1 MDMSF
6 TAEEL
11 AFRDE
16 VRAWIKANLPAE
28 LKQKLIDGVVPNKED
43 IVGWHRKL
51 NAKGWA
57 VPHWPVEWGGQDW
70 SATKRFILREELET
84 APAPLP
90 NGMNVGLC
98 GPVVAHFGTEE
109 QKKRFLPRMANCDDW
124 WCQGFS
130 EPGSGSDLAS
140 LKTSARREGDHYIVN
155 GSKMWT
161 TNAQYA
167 DWIFC
172 LVRTDPKAKKQEG
185 ISFLLFDMK
194 SPGVSVRPVY
204 TMEGGAEV
212 NQCFFED
219 VKVPVDQLIGVRRTR
234 AGTARNSCSATS
246 APARPASAPCASG
259 CSTCASWRWPRSRT
273 ASRSSRIPSF
283 RNRLLSLEV
292 EAKAHEITTMRILD
306 GDSRKERGDAPN
318 PLSSLLKLRS
328 SELRQE
334 LTHLYMEVAGPFAQ
348 RLALEAES
356 DEDAIG
362 PDWAGVATGV
372 YLNNRKVTIY
382 GGTSEVQHNIL
393 AKAVLGL

>member
-1 MDMSF
+1 
-6 TAEEL
+6 
-11 AFRDE
+11 
-16 VRAWIKANLPAE
+16 
-28 LKQKLIDGVVPNKED
+28 
-43 IVGWHRKL
+43 
-51 NAKGWA
+51 
-57 VPHWPVEWGGQDW
+57 
-70 SATKRFILREELET
+70 
-84 APAPLP
+84 
-90 NGMNVGLC
+90 
-98 GPVVAHFGTEE
+98 
-109 QKKRFLPRMANCDDW
+109 
-124 WCQGFS
+124 
-130 EPGSGSDLAS
+130 
-140 LKTSARREGDHYIVN
+140 
-155 GSKMWT
+155 MWT

-194 SPGVSVRPVY
+194 SPGVSVRPVH

-219 VKVPVDQLIGVRRTR
+219 VKVPVDQLIGQENKGWDCAKFLLGNERTG
-234 AGTARNSCSATS
+234 AARVGAMRERMQHLRKLAMAEIKNGK
-246 APARPASAPCASG
+246 P
-259 CSTCASWRWPRSRT
+259 
-273 ASRSSRIPSF
+273 IIEDPSF
-283 RNRLLSLEV
+283 RNRLLALEV

-306 GDSRKERGDAPN
+306 GDSKKERGDAPN

>member
-16 VRAWIKANLPAE
+16 VRAWIKANLPAQ

-43 IVGWHRKL
+43 IVDWHRKL

-70 SATKRFILREELET
+70 TTTQRFILREELEM

-90 NGMNVGLC
+90 NGMNTGLC
-98 GPVVAHFGTEE
+98 GPVIAHFGTPE
-109 QKKRFLPRMANCDDW
+109 QKQRFLPRMANCDDW

-140 LKTSARREGDHYIVN
+140 LKTSARREGDFYVVN

-172 LVRTDPKAKKQEG
+172 LVRTDAKAKKQEG
-185 ISFLLFDMK
+185 ISFLVFDMK
-194 SPGVSVRPVY
+194 SPGVTVRPVH

-219 VKVPVDQLIGVRRTR
+219 VKVPVDQLIHKENKGWDCAKFLLGNERTG
-234 AGTARNSCSATS
+234 AARIGAMRERMQHLRKLAMAELKNGK
-246 APARPASAPCASG
+246 P
-259 CSTCASWRWPRSRT
+259 
-273 ASRSSRIPSF
+273 IIEDPSF
-283 RNRLLSLEV
+283 RSRLLSLEV

-306 GDSRKERGDAPN
+306 GDSKKERGDAPN

-348 RLALEAES
+348 RLALEAET

>member
-1 MDMSF
+1 MEMSF
-6 TAEEL
+6 TKEDM

-16 VRAWIKANLPAE
+16 VRAWIKTNLPAK
-28 LKQKLIDGVVPNKED
+28 LKQKLIDGEVPNKQD
-43 IVGWHRKL
+43 IVDWHRKL

-70 SATKRFILREELET
+70 STIKRFILREELEA

-90 NGMNVGLC
+90 NGMNTNLC

-109 QKKRFLPRMANCDDW
+109 QKKRFLPRMANLDDW

-140 LKTSARREGDHYIVN
+140 LRTRATREGDHYIVN

-167 DWIFC
+167 DWMFL

-185 ISFLLFDMK
+185 ISFLLMDMK
-194 SPGVSVRPVY
+194 SPGVTVRPVY

-212 NQCFFED
+212 NECFFED
-219 VKVPVDQLIGVRRTR
+219 VKVPVDQLIGKENRGWDCAKFLLGNERT
-234 AGTARNSCSATS
+234 G
-246 APARPASAPCASG
+246 
-259 CSTCASWRWPRSRT
+259 
-273 ASRSSRIPSF
+273 ASRIGSTRERLKHLRKLAMTEMKNGKPIIEDPSF
-283 RNRLLSLEV
+283 RSRLTSLEV
-292 EAKAHEITTMRILD
+292 EAKAHEITTMRVLD
-306 GDSRKERGDAPN
+306 GDSRKDRGDAPN
-318 PLSSLLKLRS
+318 PLSSLLKLRA
-328 SELRQE
+328 SEIRQE
-334 LTHLYMEVAGPFAQ
+334 LTHLYVEVAGPAAL
-348 RLALEAES
+348 RLSLTPEQDIDDVA
-356 DEDAIG
+356 
-362 PDWAGVATGV
+362 PDWAGLATAT

>member
-1 MDMSF
+1 M
-6 TAEEL
+6 
-11 AFRDE
+11 
-16 VRAWIKANLPAE
+16 
-28 LKQKLIDGVVPNKED
+28 VPNKED

-57 VPHWPVEWGGQDW
+57 VPHWPVEWGGQNW
-70 SATKRFILREELET
+70 TTTQRFILREELEM

-90 NGMNVGLC
+90 NGMNVSLC

-194 SPGVSVRPVY
+194 SPGVSVRPVH

-219 VKVPVDQLIGVRRTR
+219 VKVPVDQLIGVENKGWDCAKFLLGNERTG
-234 AGTARNSCSATS
+234 AARIGAMRERIA
-246 APARPASAPCASG
+246 APAQARHGGDQERQADHRGSVVPQSSARRSRSRPRRMRSPPCAS
-259 CSTCASWRWPRSRT
+259 ST
-273 ASRSSRIPSF
+273 ASPGRRAAMRQIPSP
-283 RNRLLSLEV
+283 RC
-292 EAKAHEITTMRILD
+292 
-306 GDSRKERGDAPN
+306 
-318 PLSSLLKLRS
+318 
-328 SELRQE
+328 
-334 LTHLYMEVAGPFAQ
+334 
-348 RLALEAES
+348 
-356 DEDAIG
+356 
-362 PDWAGVATGV
+362 
-372 YLNNRKVTIY
+372 
-382 GGTSEVQHNIL
+382 
-393 AKAVLGL
+393 

>member
-70 SATKRFILREELET
+70 TATKRFILREELET

-98 GPVVAHFGTEE
+98 GPVVAHFGTTE

-140 LKTSARREGDHYIVN
+140 LQDQRAPRRRPLHRQRLEDVDHQRAVCRLDFLPRPHRSEGEEAGRHLVPAVRHEEPRRQRAPGVHHGRRRRGQPVLLRGREGAGRSIDRRREQGLGLREIPARQRAH
-155 GSKMWT
+155 GRRPRRRH
-161 TNAQYA
+161 ARA
-167 DWIFC
+167 D
-172 LVRTDPKAKKQEG
+172 A
-185 ISFLLFDMK
+185 
-194 SPGVSVRPVY
+194 
-204 TMEGGAEV
+204 
-212 NQCFFED
+212 
-219 VKVPVDQLIGVRRTR
+219 
-234 AGTARNSCSATS
+234 
-246 APARPASAPCASG
+246 APAQAG
-259 CSTCASWRWPRSRT
+259 
-273 ASRSSRIPSF
+273 
-283 RNRLLSLEV
+283 
-292 EAKAHEITTMRILD
+292 D
-306 GDSRKERGDAPN
+306 GRDQERQADHRGPVV
-318 PLSSLLKLRS
+318 P
-328 SELRQE
+328 QPPV
-334 LTHLYMEVAGPFAQ
+334 VARGRGQGA
-348 RLALEAES
+348 
-356 DEDAIG
+356 
-362 PDWAGVATGV
+362 
-372 YLNNRKVTIY
+372 
-382 GGTSEVQHNIL
+382 
-393 AKAVLGL
+393 

>member
-1 MDMSF
+1 MDMNFS
-6 TAEEL
+6 AEEL

-16 VRAWIKANLPAE
+16 VRAFIKKELPAA
-28 LKQKLIDGVVPNKED
+28 LRKKLLDGEVPNKED
-43 IVGWHRKL
+43 MVDWHRKL

-57 VPHWPVEWGGQDW
+57 VPHWPVEWGGKDW
-70 SATKRFILREELET
+70 TATQRFILREELEA

-90 NGMNVGLC
+90 MGMNTNLC
-98 GPVVAHFGTEE
+98 GPVVAHFGTPE
-109 QKKRFLPRMANCDDW
+109 QKKRFLPRMANLDDW

-140 LKTSARREGDHYIVN
+140 LRTSAKREGDFYIVN

-194 SPGVSVRPVY
+194 SPGVTVRPVY

-212 NQCFFED
+212 NECFFEN
-219 VKVPVDQLIGVRRTR
+219 VKVPVDQLIGQENKGWDCAKFLLGNERT
-234 AGTARNSCSATS
+234 G
-246 APARPASAPCASG
+246 
-259 CSTCASWRWPRSRT
+259 
-273 ASRSSRIPSF
+273 ASRVGSTRERLKQLRKLAMAEMKGGKPIIEDPSF
-283 RNRLLSLEV
+283 RNRLLALEV
-292 EAKAHEITTMRILD
+292 DAKAHEITTMRVLD
-306 GDSRKERGDAPN
+306 ADSRKQRGDAPN
-318 PLSSLLKLRS
+318 PLSSLLKLRA
-328 SELRQE
+328 SEIRQE
-334 LTHLYMEVAGPFAQ
+334 LTHLYVEVAGPFAQ
-348 RLALEAES
+348 RLALTAE
-356 DEDAIG
+356 DQLEEFT
-362 PDWAGVATGV
+362 PDWAGLASAT
-372 YLNNRKVTIY
+372 YFNNRKVTIY

>member
-1 MDMSF
+1 MDMNF

-16 VRAWIKANLPAE
+16 VRAFIKKELP
-28 LKQKLIDGVVPNKED
+28 QKLRQKLLDGEVPNKED
-43 IVGWHRKL
+43 TVGWHRKL

-70 SATKRFILREELET
+70 STTKRFILREELEA

-90 NGMNVGLC
+90 MGMNTSLC
-98 GPVVAHFGTEE
+98 GPVVAHFGTPE
-109 QKKRFLPRMANCDDW
+109 QKKKFLPRMANLDDW

-140 LKTSARREGDHYIVN
+140 LKTRAVREGDHYIVN

-167 DWIFC
+167 DWMFC

-185 ISFLLFDMK
+185 ISFLLIDMR
-194 SPGVSVRPVY
+194 SPGVTVRPVH

-219 VKVPVDQLIGVRRTR
+219 VKVPVENLIGQENRGWDCAKFLLGNERT
-234 AGTARNSCSATS
+234 G
-246 APARPASAPCASG
+246 
-259 CSTCASWRWPRSRT
+259 
-273 ASRSSRIPSF
+273 ASRVGSTRERLKHLRKLAMSEMKAGKPIIQDPSF
-283 RNRLLSLEV
+283 RARLLSLEV
-292 EAKAHEITTMRILD
+292 EAKAHEITTMRVLD
-306 GDSRKERGDAPN
+306 ADARKDRGDAPN
-318 PLSSLLKLRS
+318 PLSSLLKLRA
-328 SELRQE
+328 SEIRQE
-334 LTHLYMEVAGPFAQ
+334 LTHLYVEVAGPHAM
-348 RLALEAES
+348 RLALEAE
-356 DEDAIG
+356 DELEAFT
-362 PDWAGVATGV
+362 PDWAGLATAT